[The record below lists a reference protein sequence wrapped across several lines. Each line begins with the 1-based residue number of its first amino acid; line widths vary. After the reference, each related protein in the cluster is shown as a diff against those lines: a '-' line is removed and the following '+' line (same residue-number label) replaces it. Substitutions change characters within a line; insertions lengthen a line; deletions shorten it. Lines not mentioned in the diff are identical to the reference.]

1 MDNMDESETAEFL
14 AFRDQQDREYD
25 TWLELMKVLREHGVG
40 ELNRGE
46 KHEPIWR
53 AIVKWGEE
61 LAELRRIDP
70 QPEHGQNALAE
81 KRAL

>member
-1 MDNMDESETAEFL
+1 MHDRESLEFML
-14 AFRDQQDREYD
+14 FNDQQSNEYD
-25 TWLELMKVLREHGVG
+25 TWLELVEVLREHGVG
-40 ELNRGE
+40 DINKGE

-61 LAELRRIDP
+61 LAELRRLDP
-70 QPEHGQNALAE
+70 NPAHGQNALAE